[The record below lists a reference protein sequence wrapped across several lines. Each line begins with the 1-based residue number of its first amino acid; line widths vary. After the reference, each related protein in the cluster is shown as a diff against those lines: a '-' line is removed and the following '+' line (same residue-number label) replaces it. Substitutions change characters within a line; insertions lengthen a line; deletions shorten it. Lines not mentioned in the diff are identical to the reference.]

1 MAARSG
7 WGCEMPGPLGYLAVP
22 GLTRGFSADGWAFE
36 LRPVGKDGLGGRE
49 CPVLA
54 DLVREAQPDT

>member
-1 MAARSG
+1 
-7 WGCEMPGPLGYLAVP
+7 MPGPLGYLAVP